1 MHNTPPGSYF
11 RGLLRFHG
19 LEDGSGRDALAEAMQ
34 HSGDDALFVD
44 EDPQAFEALLNY
56 IRYNSSCS
64 SSSSSSSAAAAQQL
78 LPQTEPQRS
87 MVRAAAHRLGLDAV
101 AAALT
106 PPRDLLEHLHL
117 ADVGL
122 REHEEACRA
131 SFVSSPAAMV
141 EAWRQGQLLL
151 DVFTPATLASFAYE
165 AYDAKPPYPE
175 LFTHCSHPT
184 HAHPAGSSSVVGSM
198 DKFAASFEA
207 LTGGLF
213 QGVDWSNMVVAGGAV
228 MACLMRPPDAVEAA
242 SHTAAAG
249 QQLWQSW
256 LGPNELCN
264 KTQPHQKLHVSGM
277 FYGPNET
284 AAASTKLQQ
293 LLQQLHANR
302 YKQNDASLVVR
313 GEHAVTIVTE
323 TCHTNPVHVQVVLRI
338 YSCPAEVLMGFD
350 IDSCCGAYDG
360 SRVYVT
366 PRARRALNRRQNLAD
381 PGRLSPSY
389 ESRLAK
395 YARRGFRVAVPGF
408 PGRCSIDSSIY
419 LQPFKELQGLA
430 RLLRLEA
437 SSKAK
442 GFRPGLS
449 VL

>member
-284 AAASTKLQQ
+284 VLTTATSGFGDSTSKMMRPWWC
-293 LLQQLHANR
+293 A
-302 YKQNDASLVVR
+302 
-313 GEHAVTIVTE
+313 
-323 TCHTNPVHVQVVLRI
+323 VVLRI